1 MNAKPDT
8 VVQVLLRARLRIA
21 AIAVSVLRDAHSADD
36 IFQQVVLAALE
47 HGGEFQDE
55 QHILAWSVRAAR
67 FRAIDLAR
75 QRRLQT
81 LPASVLDRL
90 EARWSD
96 PAESDPEEHVRA
108 LHLCLDKLSGAE
120 RGLLRLRYDSG
131 LSVVAMSGRLG
142 RKVDALYQ
150 SLSRIHRALR
160 KCVQREL
167 MAVPASRC
175 EAQP

>member
-8 VVQVLLRARLRIA
+8 VVQVLLRSRLRIA
-21 AIAVSVLRDAHSADD
+21 AIAVAILRDAHSADD
-36 IFQQVVLAALE
+36 IFQQVVLSALE
-47 HGGEFQDE
+47 RDGEFLDE
-55 QHILAWSVRAAR
+55 GHILAWAVRAAR
-67 FRAIDLAR
+67 NRAIDVAR
-75 QRRLQT
+75 QRRLRT
-81 LPASVLDRL
+81 LPDFVLDRL

-96 PAESDPEEHVRA
+96 PAESDPADHVRV
-108 LHLCLDKLSGAE
+108 LHQCLDKLSGAE
-120 RGLLRLRYDSG
+120 RGLLQLRYDSG

-167 MAVPASRC
+167 MTLADPRC
-175 EAQP
+175 EAQR